1 MDAQNKIAQNMFLG
15 MLFVWLLYVGLYIT
29 TNFQPLLGGQGIL
42 KAFSILTMVILFCKE
57 IISAQTYNLNSGV
70 LSTNIT
76 LLIFVILSINYAN
89 HNDGLLSL
97 SMIALIISSRNINVF
112 KLLRVFT
119 LAEGILLLLT
129 IISSKIG
136 LIATVYMPSDD
147 GTIRSSLGFGYVSFA
162 SHHAFFL
169 ICAYL
174 ILRNS
179 KIKYW
184 ELCILLFIV
193 VYLYKLTGTSSPFY
207 LSLLALLYDFLVE
220 KILKRKLIVNNKFLS
235 IFAGLS
241 FVIAFVIVI
250 YFCTLASP
258 NLVAIADKITH
269 NRLHLSIEGMKN
281 FGITAFGQKINFIT
295 LDIFGNYSGQYN
307 YIDSSYIQSLVVNGW
322 LFTAVIIYLYS
333 YAVWWAIKR
342 KYELITAFLV
352 LAAIQGMFDPQM
364 FVLWY
369 SPFVIVL
376 GKCFSTGDLIY
387 GKNNL

>member
-1 MDAQNKIAQNMFLG
+1 MNAQNKIAQNMFLG

-57 IISAQTYNLNSGV
+57 IISAQTYNLNSDV

-76 LLIFVILSINYAN
+76 LLIFLILSINYAN

-97 SMIALIISSRNINVF
+97 SMIALIVSSRNINVF
-112 KLLRVFT
+112 KLLKVFT
-119 LAEGILLLLT
+119 FAEGILLLLT

-162 SHHAFFL
+162 SHHAFFF

-179 KIKYW
+179 KIKYL

-193 VYLYKLTGTSSPFY
+193 VCLYKLTGTSSPFY

-241 FVIAFVIVI
+241 FVIAFIIVI

-258 NLVAIADKITH
+258 SLVAIVDKITH